1 MVSITSVLEPIFSVI
16 FSGVILGAIY
26 ALISMGLTLI
36 WGTVGILNFAHGAV
50 LTVGAY
56 IALCIFTYTELGYV
70 AAVLL
75 AALAGLTIGIV
86 FELLLFRY
94 FREKPNEF
102 LNTVY
107 TSLASA
113 YIISAIILY
122 LFGPRRKAL
131 PPLISG
137 TISMGGL
144 RLLTY
149 HEFMILV
156 VSLVVL
162 SASWL
167 FLKYSKYGIAMRAVS
182 MDRYDARLMGI
193 KLNRIYLLTVGVG
206 CTLAGISGVF
216 LGSIY
221 YVYPYM
227 GDVPLV
233 LAFIIIVFGGLGSVK
248 GTIVASFIL
257 GIVQNLSGYFLGLGW
272 AMPILFLFMML
283 TILLRPSGLLGEK
296 V

>member
-70 AAVLL
+70 ASVLL

-137 TISMGGL
+137 TISIGGL
-144 RLLTY
+144 KLLTY

-182 MDRYDARLMGI
+182 MDRYAARLMGI

-206 CTLAGISGVF
+206 CTLASISGVF